1 MSSGNGRNMSKQC
14 HIDDVTHDVS
24 KLFCRIN
31 RTNQERNID
40 KGRQSIFESLCV
52 LNMLQHVAPEI
63 EPPFLHSESSIV
75 LSWAGHD
82 PERGTCDAGPRAEC
96 RAEQLAHA
104 AFWQTLTNFDNTIQI
119 DTVYHTVYHF
129 VHHVY
134 NVIQSSGCH
143 EGVEE
148 DDRGPMRATRAFLRL
163 PFPYISY
170 IRIIRYIL
178 ISNSDICAAVAK
190 CQRSGPFFLF
200 LYSLPSTIGL
210 FFLLP
215 CSASKTTTFLLFL
228 SAAIS
233 LRHFTCK
240 TFWYS
245 DSWVLLSKH
254 VYSDILA
261 WDFRLR

>member
-31 RTNQERNID
+31 RTSQERNID
-40 KGRQSIFESLCV
+40 KDRQSIFESLCV

-104 AFWQTLTNFDNTIQI
+104 AFRQTLTNFDNTIQI

-190 CQRSGPFFLF
+190 CHKGPVLSFFFYTHCPPQLVCSF
-200 LYSLPSTIGL
+200 YCPAVHQKLLL
-210 FFLLP
+210 FFVPLCGYFFEAL
-215 CSASKTTTFLLFL
+215 
-228 SAAIS
+228 
-233 LRHFTCK
+233 
-240 TFWYS
+240 YMQ
-245 DSWVLLSKH
+245 
-254 VYSDILA
+254 DILI
-261 WDFRLR
+261 F